1 MMFRINPGRITWRV
15 DWLLDVGNG
24 WISMRCLPLWA
35 PPTWWELRT
44 HRMGSLV
51 HRCDWSMINVVKAR
65 NLAGI
70 SLVST
75 YLGGHQ
81 VHNKGTQSQSS
92 GSKCCWVARAT
103 HSYTIISTSRNKNPR
118 VQFLFSLRGPLWTWV
133 NSWYYSANWISFVQQ
148 FLFPSIGGD

>member
-1 MMFRINPGRITWRV
+1 MASGLNTRRWEWVDKHEMPPIVSTTHLVGAKNPSDGKFSAQV
-15 DWLLDVGNG
+15 WLV
-24 WISMRCLPLWA
+24 
-35 PPTWWELRT
+35 
-44 HRMGSLV
+44 
-51 HRCDWSMINVVKAR
+51 MINVVKAR

-92 GSKCCWVARAT
+92 GSKCCWVAQAT